1 MTKPFIKWAGGKSN
15 LLKDILPLI
24 PSQIVNY
31 HELFLGGGGVLFG
44 ILSSITENKIKVSGK
59 LYAYD
64 LNDKLI
70 NVYNQIKYNHDE
82 LYNLITFY
90 TDEYNSIIGNVVNR
104 KPLNETQAKTSKESY
119 YYWIRSKY
127 NSIICNTT
135 ESAAL
140 FLFLNKTCFR
150 GLYREGPNGFNV
162 PFGHYKSKL
171 CIISKKDL
179 VDTSNVI
186 KDVEFICSN
195 FTDSIKTLKEGDFVY
210 LDPPYVPENKKSFV
224 GYTSNGFDLKLHEI
238 LFNLIIGLDGIKFL
252 MSNSNT
258 DLVKSSFV
266 DTIYN
271 IKEITAR
278 RAINCKK
285 PNSTTSEL
293 LIFN

>member
-1 MTKPFIKWAGGKSN
+1 MTKPFIKWAGGKTN
-15 LLKDILPLI
+15 LLKDILPLV
-24 PSQIVNY
+24 PAEIVNY

-44 ILSSITENKIKVSGK
+44 ILSSIAENKIKVSGK

-90 TDEYNSIIGNVVNR
+90 TNEYNSISSNEVNR

-135 ESAAL
+135 ENAAL

-179 VDTSNVI
+179 INVSNVI
-186 KDVEFICSN
+186 KDVEFICSS

-210 LDPPYVPENKKSFV
+210 LDPPYVPENKTSFV
-224 GYTSNGFDLKLHEI
+224 GYTSDGFDLKLHEI
-238 LFNLIIGLDGIKFL
+238 LFNLIIDLDGIKFL

-258 DLVKSSFV
+258 ELVKSSF
-266 DTIYN
+266 INYN

-278 RAINCKK
+278 RAINSKK